1 MGDEIFQA
9 INDNSPIIAWIHNIS
24 LNQQKYLKSK
34 IKVCGL
40 VKNDKHATN
49 ELMDGDTLEIYKI
62 DRTSN
67 LFHYLTRIQDYDFG
81 HNVRYLMF
89 IYDNPNCSQEDLV
102 NMFCQS
108 KGNIAKILKKFED
121 GGYIKREINPQNRRK
136 YMLNTTDKAN
146 ELIPEFRQISK
157 DWDRAVGLTDEDE
170 EFKNRLREIAIN
182 GMGLLEDSQ

>member
-1 MGDEIFQA
+1 MGDEYFQA

-24 LNQQKYLKSK
+24 LNQQKYMKSK
-34 IKVCGL
+34 IK
-40 VKNDKHATN
+40 
-49 ELMDGDTLEIYKI
+49 
-62 DRTSN
+62 
-67 LFHYLTRIQDYDFG
+67 DYDFG

-121 GGYIKREINPQNRRK
+121 DGYIKREINPKNRRK

-146 ELIPEFRQISK
+146 KLIPEFRQISK
-157 DWDRAVGLTDEDE
+157 DWEMEVGLTDKDE
-170 EFKNRLREIAIN
+170 EFKKRLKEMAIN
-182 GMGLLEDSQ
+182 GIKLTQEY

>member
-34 IKVCGL
+34 IK
-40 VKNDKHATN
+40 
-49 ELMDGDTLEIYKI
+49 
-62 DRTSN
+62 
-67 LFHYLTRIQDYDFG
+67 DYDFG

-182 GMGLLEDSQ
+182 GMKLLEDSQ

>member
-1 MGDEIFQA
+1 MSEEYFQA

-24 LNQQKYLKSK
+24 LNQQKYMKSK
-34 IKVCGL
+34 IK
-40 VKNDKHATN
+40 
-49 ELMDGDTLEIYKI
+49 
-62 DRTSN
+62 
-67 LFHYLTRIQDYDFG
+67 DYDFG

-121 GGYIKREINPQNRRK
+121 GGYIKRKIDPHNRRK

-146 ELIPEFRQISK
+146 KLIPEFRQISR
-157 DWDRAVGLTDEDE
+157 DWEIEVGLTNEDK
-170 EFKNRLREIAIN
+170 EFVKRLKEIAIG
-182 GMGLLEDSQ
+182 GMKLVDDL

>member
-1 MGDEIFQA
+1 MGDEYFQA
-9 INDNSPIIAWIHNIS
+9 IKDNSPIIAWIHNIS

-34 IKVCGL
+34 IK
-40 VKNDKHATN
+40 
-49 ELMDGDTLEIYKI
+49 E
-62 DRTSN
+62 
-67 LFHYLTRIQDYDFG
+67 YDFG

-121 GGYIKREINPQNRRK
+121 DGYIKRETNPQNRRK

-182 GMGLLEDSQ
+182 GMKLLEDSQ

>member
-34 IKVCGL
+34 IK
-40 VKNDKHATN
+40 
-49 ELMDGDTLEIYKI
+49 
-62 DRTSN
+62 
-67 LFHYLTRIQDYDFG
+67 DYDFG

-157 DWDRAVGLTDEDE
+157 DWDRAVGLTDEDG

-182 GMGLLEDSQ
+182 GMKLLEDSQ